1 MVLFAVVFRTCFSGR
16 GVGWKIFFPEDK
28 INGIYKNKIKQ
39 EAVLPK
45 AQKIGRCCK
54 IKNKPKDKN
63 KGFRAEN
70 YILKNLL
77 FLTT

>member
-1 MVLFAVVFRTCFSGR
+1 MLFAVVFRTCFSGR

-28 INGIYKNKIKQ
+28 INVTYKNKIKQ

-54 IKNKPKDKN
+54 IKNKPKDK
-63 KGFRAEN
+63 KQRLQGRKLYFKRT
-70 YILKNLL
+70 YC
-77 FLTT
+77 F